1 MRRFAVA
8 AVSCALAVLLLATAA
23 SGRDPRLEK
32 LQLRATDVALAKRIT
47 LRQGD
52 VGAAWSPIRIPNGS
66 GERLVCPGFNPDFS
80 RFTISGKASSGFTR
94 TGGASILSSVEVYES
109 RADAIGDFRAGAKPI
124 VANCLKRWLERELN
138 AGALVK
144 VSVPFARVV
153 AAPRVGDRRIAYR
166 TVARL
171 EAAST
176 QLDVYLDVVVVQRG
190 RSIAALFFTGP
201 KQSLPAQ
208 AQIASSVAA
217 RMR

>member
-8 AVSCALAVLLLATAA
+8 AALCFLSLLVATAA
-23 SGRDPRLEK
+23 SVRDPRLERV
-32 LQLRATDVALAKRIT
+32 QLRAADVALAKRIT
-47 LRQGD
+47 LKQGD
-52 VGAAWSPIRIPNGS
+52 VGASWRQVRIPSSS

-94 TGGASILSSVEVYES
+94 PNGASIVSSVEVYES
-109 RADAIGDFRAGAKPI
+109 RADAIGDFRVGAKPI
-124 VANCLKRWLERELN
+124 VASCLKRWLERELN
-138 AGALVK
+138 AGALVE

-153 AAPRVGDRRIAYR
+153 AAPRVGERRIGYR
-166 TVARL
+166 IVARL

-190 RSIAALFFTGP
+190 RSIVAFFFTGP
-201 KQSLPAQ
+201 KQSLPGQ
-208 AQIASSVAA
+208 AEIVSAVAA

>member
-1 MRRFAVA
+1 MRRFTVA
-8 AVSCALAVLLLATAA
+8 TALCVLSLLVATAA

-32 LQLRATDVALAKRIT
+32 VQLRAADVALAKRIT
-47 LRQGD
+47 LKQGD
-52 VGAAWSPIRIPNGS
+52 VGASWRPVRIPNSS

-94 TGGASILSSVEVYES
+94 TDGASIASSVEVYES
-109 RADAIGDFRAGAKPI
+109 RADAIGDFQVGAKPI
-124 VANCLKRWLERELN
+124 VASCLKRSLERELKV
-138 AGALVK
+138 GALVE

-166 TVARL
+166 IVARL

-190 RSIAALFFTGP
+190 RSIAAFFFTGP
-201 KQSLPAQ
+201 KQPLPGQ
-208 AQIASSVAA
+208 AQIVSSVAA
-217 RMR
+217 RMH

>member
-8 AVSCALAVLLLATAA
+8 AALCVLSLLVATAA
-23 SGRDPRLEK
+23 SGRDPRLERV
-32 LQLRATDVALAKRIT
+32 QLRAADVALAKRIT
-47 LRQGD
+47 LKQGD
-52 VGAAWSPIRIPNGS
+52 VGASWRQVRIPSSS

-94 TGGASILSSVEVYES
+94 PNGASIVSSVEVYES
-109 RADAIGDFRAGAKPI
+109 RADAIGDFRVGAKPI
-124 VANCLKRWLERELN
+124 VATCLKRWLERELN
-138 AGALVK
+138 AGALVE

-153 AAPRVGDRRIAYR
+153 AAPRVGERRIGYR
-166 TVARL
+166 IVARL

-190 RSIAALFFTGP
+190 RSIVAFFFTGP
-201 KQSLPAQ
+201 KQSLPGQ
-208 AQIASSVAA
+208 AQIVSAVAA

>member
-8 AVSCALAVLLLATAA
+8 AVLCALALLLATAA

-47 LRQGD
+47 LRQRD
-52 VGAAWSPIRIPNGS
+52 VGASWRPVRIPNGS
-66 GERLVCPGFNPDFS
+66 GERLVCTGFNPDFS

-109 RADAIGDFRAGAKPI
+109 QADAIGDFRVGAKPI
-124 VANCLKRWLERELN
+124 VANCLKRSLERELK
-138 AGALVK
+138 AGALVD

-166 TVARL
+166 IVARL

-208 AQIASSVAA
+208 AQIVSSVVA

>member
-1 MRRFAVA
+1 MRRFAVT
-8 AVSCALAVLLLATAA
+8 AVLCALTLLLATAA
-23 SGRDPRLEK
+23 SGRDPGLEK
-32 LQLRATDVALAKRIT
+32 LELRAADVALAKRVT
-47 LRQGD
+47 LKQRD
-52 VGAAWSPIRIPNGS
+52 VGAAWRPIRIPTSS

-80 RFTISGKASSGFTR
+80 RFTISGKAHSGFMR
-94 TGGASILSSVEVYES
+94 TGGASIFSSVEVYES
-109 RADAIGDFRAGAKPI
+109 RADAIGDFRVGAKPI
-124 VANCLKRWLERELN
+124 VANCLKRSLERELK
-138 AGALVK
+138 ASALVK

-166 TVARL
+166 IVARL

-201 KQSLPAQ
+201 KQSLSGQ
-208 AQIASSVAA
+208 AQIASSVTA

>member
-8 AVSCALAVLLLATAA
+8 AVLCALTLLLATAA
-23 SGRDPRLEK
+23 SGRDPGLEK
-32 LQLRATDVALAKRIT
+32 LQLRAADVALAKRIT
-47 LRQGD
+47 LRQRD
-52 VGAAWSPIRIPNGS
+52 VGASWRAIRIPTSS

-80 RFTISGKASSGFTR
+80 RFTISGKSSSGFMR
-94 TGGASILSSVEVYES
+94 TGGASIFSSVEVYES
-109 RADAIGDFRAGAKPI
+109 RADAIGDFRVGAKPI
-124 VANCLKRWLERELN
+124 VATCLKRSLERELE
-138 AGALVK
+138 ASALVE
-144 VSVPFARVV
+144 VSFPFAGVV
-153 AAPRVGDRRIAYR
+153 ASPGVDDKKIAYR
-166 TVARL
+166 IVARL

-201 KQSLPAQ
+201 KQPLPGQ